1 MRYLKNGFVLGLIA
15 MLLFGL
21 LPAALAQDG
30 EQGSMAIDLELVADG
45 LTSPLG
51 LMPAGDD
58 SGRLF
63 VFDQVGQIWMLS
75 AEGEMLDEAFLDLTD
90 RMVELNEGYDER
102 GLLGLAFHPDFA
114 ENGRFFVYYSA
125 PLREGG
131 PEGWNHTSHVSEF
144 MVSEDNA
151 DVANPDSER
160 IVMQIDQPQG
170 NHNGGQIAFGPDGYL
185 YVPLGDG
192 GAANDVAEGHTP
204 DIGNA
209 QDTSNLLG
217 SILRI
222 DVDGEEP
229 YGIPAD
235 NPFDGE
241 EGLEEIFA
249 YGFRNPYRISFDAG
263 GDNALYAGD
272 AGQNQWEEVSVV
284 TAGGN
289 YGWNIKEGTH
299 CFDPDNPDAQVEECP
314 DTGPQGEN
322 LIDPVIE
329 YQNAGVEGG
338 LGLVVVGGN
347 VYRGSALPELEG
359 RYIFGDWSSS
369 WEAPDGALLVATPGE
384 TEGELW
390 EFEELS
396 IASWENGELG
406 AYLLSFGQDADLELY
421 VLVSGNSGPS
431 GNEGEIYK
439 VVPAGQD
446 TDEGAP
452 AATAE
457 ADVTTE
463 ATSEA
468 DATVEATV
476 EADETPTAAADQTPT
491 AAADEDADEEQPE
504 ALPETGGTSTPLT
517 PILLVGAGVLALL
530 AAAFLIWNRGARDT
544 GIDR

>member
-1 MRYLKNGFVLGLIA
+1 MKYLKECLVLGLIA

-21 LPAALAQDG
+21 VPAALAQEG
-30 EQGSMAIDLELVADG
+30 ETGATAIDLELVADG
-45 LTSPLG
+45 FTSPLG
-51 LMPAGDD
+51 LMPAGDG

-63 VFDQVGQIWMLS
+63 VFDQAGQIWILN
-75 AEGEMLDEAFLDLTD
+75 AEGERLDEPFLDLSD
-90 RMVELNEGYDER
+90 RMVELREGYDER
-102 GLLGLAFHPDFA
+102 GLLGLAFHPEYAD
-114 ENGRFFVYYSA
+114 NGRFFVYYSA

-131 PEGWNHTSHVSEF
+131 PEEWNHTSHVSEF
-144 MVSEDNA
+144 AVSDDNP

-160 IVMQIDQPQG
+160 IVLQIDEPQG

-185 YVPLGDG
+185 YIPLGDG

-222 DVDGEEP
+222 DVDREEP
-229 YGIPAD
+229 YAIPAD

-241 EGLEEIFA
+241 QVLEEIFA

-263 GDNALYAGD
+263 GDNALYVGD

-314 DTGPQGEN
+314 DTGLQGET

-329 YQNAGVEGG
+329 YQNGNVEGG

-347 VYRGSALPELEG
+347 VYRGSAIPELQG
-359 RYIFGDWSSS
+359 RYVFGDWSTSFDV
-369 WEAPDGALLVATPGE
+369 PDGTLLVATPSE

-396 IASWENGELG
+396 IASRENGELG
-406 AYLLSFGQDADLELY
+406 LYLLSFGQDADLELY
-421 VLVSGNSGPS
+421 VLTTGNAGPS
-431 GNEGEIYK
+431 GNAGEIYK
-439 VVPAGQD
+439 IVPAGQD

-452 AATAE
+452 APTAE
-457 ADVTTE
+457 ADVTAE
-463 ATSEA
+463 ATP
-468 DATVEATV
+468 EATA
-476 EADETPTAAADQTPT
+476 EAEATPTVAAEQTPT
-491 AAADEDADEEQPE
+491 AAAEDDADQEQPE
-504 ALPETGGTSTPLT
+504 ALPETGGTSTPWT
-517 PILLVGAGVLALL
+517 PIVLVGAGVLALL
-530 AAAFLIWNRGARDT
+530 AAAFLAWNRGARDT
-544 GIDR
+544 RIDR